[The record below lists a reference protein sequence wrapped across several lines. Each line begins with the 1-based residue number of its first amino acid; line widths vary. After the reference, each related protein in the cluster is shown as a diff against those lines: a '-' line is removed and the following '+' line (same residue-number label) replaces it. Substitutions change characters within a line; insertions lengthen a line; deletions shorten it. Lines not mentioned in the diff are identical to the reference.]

1 MFCIF
6 LKSCIT
12 FCYRSSKISLS
23 PFRTRKETST
33 GHQSGT
39 KLLFFL
45 FIPEQRIMDYQTE
58 GSRQRSSNTVV
69 LDLEETESLQYIL
82 QKVQMLQ
89 SQTECCLNTCSFTY
103 KCVIFGEFLNFSEL
117 YFHYYNCLTFKRE
130 Q

>member
-6 LKSCIT
+6 LKSCVT
-12 FCYRSSKISLS
+12 FCCGSSRISLS
-23 PFRTRKETST
+23 PFRARKETST

-39 KLLFFL
+39 KLLFFS
-45 FIPEQRIMDYQTE
+45 FFPEQKITNYQTE
-58 GSRQRSSNTVV
+58 GGHQRSSNTVV

-82 QKVQMLQ
+82 QKAQMLQ

-103 KCVIFGEFLNFSEL
+103 KSVIFREFLNISEP